1 MNPLNLQ
8 QKFVERGC
16 KADVIKVKV
25 EQASNISTEI

>member
-1 MNPLNLQ
+1 MNPLN
-8 QKFVERGC
+8 KFVERGC